1 MPHSPE
7 NAERRRGAIA
17 ALRELVRQ
25 GLGVETLCRVQDWP
39 CFLSQAFNR
48 LMASEIVDLLPWDDL
63 AITRKI
69 KKSLESQNQRVVI
82 DFNCFY
88 MVLIAHIAL
97 GFSSKQKELIDKAK
111 TICECLI
118 ASEGTDLK
126 LEETFCLFLLGQGN
140 EAMVVE
146 KLQKLE
152 LNSNS
157 AARNPISGKEV
168 KHTCG
173 ANQTLANFFGGERR
187 TSLSKKSK
195 VAPQNLPILS
205 HRPIST
211 TLVSER
217 RDFDE
222 SLSHMNSSQ
231 HLGTAVKQ
239 LAPTDLQSPLILGK
253 TGSGSSAS
261 ASSVQLKRNLG
272 MHHDKVWNGWVARGV
287 LVGRITFVAVLGCIV
302 FASLRLTGM
311 KGNKMRSASKWA
323 LVSQISHTSSISW
336 TTDSSVDSSLVPAYI
351 KGNGLSGRLK
361 KFLVTFMKQVRTCS
375 DAENPQILYLSSSTA
390 VFWRLMSIEE
400 AEDLVK
406 QWQAIKAE
414 ALGPSHEIIASVKSL
429 ISQCLFSL
437 LLYSTYLFGYFR
449 VHGSQWQALADAAK
463 VRSCYWRFVLLQ
475 LSVLRAEILSDELE
489 EREQKSRLSWR
500 KQLNLLMNLNK
511 RTQVITARIKFGM
524 F

>member
-1 MPHSPE
+1 
-7 NAERRRGAIA
+7 
-17 ALRELVRQ
+17 
-25 GLGVETLCRVQDWP
+25 
-39 CFLSQAFNR
+39 
-48 LMASEIVDLLPWDDL
+48 MASEIVDLLPWDDL
-63 AITRKI
+63 AITRKN

-88 MVLIAHIAL
+88 IVLIAHIAL

-168 KHTCG
+168 KHTGG
-173 ANQTLANFFGGERR
+173 ANQTLEMWLKDAVLAVFPDSRDCPPSLANFFGGERR

-195 VAPQNLPILS
+195 VAPQNLPIL
-205 HRPIST
+205 T
-211 TLVSER
+211 
-217 RDFDE
+217 
-222 SLSHMNSSQ
+222 
-231 HLGTAVKQ
+231 VKQ

-302 FASLRLTGM
+302 FASL
-311 KGNKMRSASKWA
+311 
-323 LVSQISHTSSISW
+323 
-336 TTDSSVDSSLVPAYI
+336 SLVPAYI

-375 DAENPQILYLSSSTA
+375 DAENPQISYLSSSTA
-390 VFWRLMSIEE
+390 VFRRLMSIEE
-400 AEDLVK
+400 AEDL
-406 QWQAIKAE
+406 
-414 ALGPSHEIIASVKSL
+414 
-429 ISQCLFSL
+429 
-437 LLYSTYLFGYFR
+437 
-449 VHGSQWQALADAAK
+449 
-463 VRSCYWRFVLLQ
+463 
-475 LSVLRAEILSDELE
+475 
-489 EREQKSRLSWR
+489 
-500 KQLNLLMNLNK
+500 
-511 RTQVITARIKFGM
+511 
-524 F
+524 